1 MTRPIERILPRLERV
16 RKKQRGGWTARCPAH
31 DDRHPSLGVRETS
44 DGTVLVNCLAGCN
57 ASDIVR
63 ALGLELRDF
72 FPDSRAMPTSAVN
85 ANRKPAP
92 GTVREAL
99 KREYERLIAD
109 GEPRDTRTMN
119 RARARIA
126 RIFNVELAPL
136 RPRLHEGGLHGDD
149 PAWIAL
155 FRWHANALIRRMGS
169 TIDCDERERLGLPL
183 PVRVRIAAE
192 DRAARDLHRAARLA
206 RAA

>member
-16 RKKQRGGWTARCPAH
+16 RTKQRGGWTARCPAH

-63 ALGLELRDF
+63 ALGLELRDL
-72 FPDSRAMPTSAVN
+72 FPAQSAL
-85 ANRKPAP
+85 PAP
-92 GTVREAL
+92 HRRRENTSPEVVRDAL
-99 KREYERLIAD
+99 RREYERLLED
-109 GEPRDTRTMN
+109 GLPPETATMN
-119 RARARIA
+119 RARKRIA
-126 RIFNVELAPL
+126 RLYGVELTPL
-136 RPRLHEGGLHGDD
+136 RPKLHEGGLHGDD

-155 FRWHANALIRRMGS
+155 FRRHANALIRRMGS
-169 TIDCDERERLGLPL
+169 TIDCDERERLNLAL
-183 PVRVRIAAE
+183 PVRVRIVAE
-192 DRAARDLHRAARLA
+192 DRATRDLHRAARLA